1 MLARRRTSW
10 IRRRPHDSHARIRKE
25 RIHLDT
31 NPGSS
36 DGKERSAVK
45 KQVQEEEVPLQ
56 VKGIT
61 TSAKIEHIDLLRPVY
76 RQDQPAGEIKE
87 TLTDQ

>member
-1 MLARRRTSW
+1 
-10 IRRRPHDSHARIRKE
+10 
-25 RIHLDT
+25 LDT
-31 NPGSS
+31 NPGGS
-36 DGKERSAVK
+36 DGNERAAVK

-61 TSAKIEHIDLLRPVY
+61 TSGKIEHIDLLRPVY
-76 RQDQPAGEIKE
+76 RQDQPAGEKKE